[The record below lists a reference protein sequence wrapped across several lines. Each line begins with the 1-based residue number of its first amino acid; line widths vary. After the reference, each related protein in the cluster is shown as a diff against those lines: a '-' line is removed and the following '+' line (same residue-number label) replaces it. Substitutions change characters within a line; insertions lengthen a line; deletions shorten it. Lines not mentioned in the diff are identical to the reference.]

1 VFELPLPGHSG
12 SYAYDR
18 TSLSSQWTTEGV
30 HAVRT
35 VGVEEEL
42 LLVDPETGE
51 PRAMSAAVLAR
62 AERDDADQDV
72 FEKELHEQMLE
83 FATHPQSD
91 MAALREE
98 IGRCREEA
106 ARHAG
111 GIGCTVAALATSPLP
126 VSPSVGVSRRYQ
138 WMAEQYGIATREQL
152 VLGCHVHVSVESDEE
167 GVGVVDRLR
176 PWLSVL
182 SAISANSPFWQGSDT
197 GYSSYRSRVWQRWP
211 SAGPTEVFGSAE
223 RYHRQVADMVATG
236 SILDEGMIYFDAR
249 LSQRYPTVEIR
260 VSDVCLRADTAVLIA
275 TLARGLVET
284 AAREWRQGRE
294 PLDHSVSLLR
304 LATWRAARSGLTD
317 ELLHPVTMRR
327 MPADIVVRDLLE
339 HVEDALAESG
349 DLDEVHKA
357 VAEVMRR
364 GTGADVQREALRRT
378 DSLRDVVIE
387 CVRHTQE

>member
-1 VFELPLPGHSG
+1 M
-12 SYAYDR
+12 
-18 TSLSSQWTTEGV
+18 
-30 HAVRT
+30 RT

-72 FEKELHEQMLE
+72 FEEELHEQMLE

-91 MAALREE
+91 MAALRAE

-111 GIGCTVAALATSPLP
+111 EIGCTVVALATSPLP

-167 GVGVVDRLR
+167 GVAVVDRLR

-182 SAISANSPFWQGSDT
+182 SAISANSPFWQGSDS

-211 SAGPTEVFGSAE
+211 SAGPTEMFGSAE
-223 RYHRQVADMVATG
+223 TYHRRVADMVATG

-284 AAREWRQGRE
+284 AAREWREGRE

-304 LATWRAARSGLTD
+304 LAAWRAARSGLSD

-327 MPADIVVRDLLE
+327 MPADTVVRSLLE
-339 HVEDALAESG
+339 HVEDALGESG
-349 DLDEVHKA
+349 DLEEVRKA
-357 VAEVMRR
+357 VAEVMRH

-378 DSLRDVVIE
+378 DSLRDVVVE